1 MLLRSITVAAMTT
14 LVVTQ
19 SIQAQSA
26 QIHPKT
32 VDDLLPASTY
42 AAMRFGGLD
51 ACRQATGQ
59 LPLTQIVKSMLGVV
73 PAEMRE
79 ELLDGRLDMA
89 AEQVRNALQQH
100 GVEPADVRAMLG
112 QPMTLALG
120 RLSIEGM
127 GPSMCLVIEEGNHR
141 QSINRCV
148 AASMNVIRR
157 FVENTLVERIEI
169 AGTPFYHVS
178 IAGTPIFAG
187 SIAGNYCVSNSRGYL
202 REVIQVAAGKQPSLV
217 ATTAVAGLRQQLP
230 APPLAAY
237 TINASSIMD
246 MLTPH
251 LPYEAADFS
260 DALGLGRLDLIYAA
274 VTASKSGGTD
284 LMHFGIGGSEKGL
297 AKSLVSAPADLSFA
311 SACSNNT
318 VVFGSGSFDISAVMN
333 AFQRFVKLL
342 PAEAQREIQRE
353 MGREMTREFRRMG
366 TSPAEV
372 HGLLRAFG
380 NQVGFAF
387 SLEKGAM
394 PKPEMLMRV
403 SVNSAETVASV
414 MQRFEG
420 LSAEEG
426 GLEWRSRMAGDQE
439 VRFCN
444 LPIEDK
450 LQLSPCYALTKDA
463 LWIGSDVAGLVRSL
477 KRGQSEGESLA
488 EAEDFQKLTKESAGA
503 SGVLHIRS
511 FRGVQIGWRTVETLV
526 YPMIDAQSDE
536 LGFDS
541 SDLPDSEELA
551 KALGTT
557 TLLYRVD
564 DNGVTVKSQ
573 GPMTFGAIL
582 AAFGALGDEV
592 LSRATGK
599 VF

>member
-14 LVVTQ
+14 LVA
-19 SIQAQSA
+19 AQSV

-59 LPLTQIVKSMLGVV
+59 LPMTSIVKSMLGAV
-73 PAEMRE
+73 PPEMRE
-79 ELLDGRLDMA
+79 EFLEGRLDMA
-89 AEQVRNALQQH
+89 ADHVRNALQQH
-100 GVEPADVRAMLG
+100 GVKPSDVRAMLG
-112 QPMTLALG
+112 QPMTWAMG

-127 GPSMCLVIEEGNHR
+127 GPSMCLVVEEGNQR
-141 QSINRCV
+141 QAINRCV
-148 AASMNVIRR
+148 RAGLNVVRR
-157 FVENTLVERIEI
+157 FVDDVKVESVEI
-169 AGTPFYHVS
+169 AGTPFYHVL
-178 IAGTPIFAG
+178 IEGVPIFAG
-187 SIAGNYCVSNSRGYL
+187 SIAGNYCISNSRGYL
-202 REVIQVAAGKQPSLV
+202 REVIEVAGGHKPGLV

-251 LPYEAADFS
+251 LPYEAADLS

-274 VTASKSGGTD
+274 ITASQSGGTD
-284 LMHFGIGGSEKGL
+284 MMHVGIGGSEKGL
-297 AKSLVSAPADLSFA
+297 AKSLVAAPADLAFA
-311 SACSNNT
+311 KACSSNT
-318 VVFGSGSFDISAVMN
+318 VVFGSGSFDIPAVIN

-342 PAEAQREIQRE
+342 PAQAQREIHRE
-353 MGREMTREFRRMG
+353 MGQEMARDFRRMG

-372 HGLLRAFG
+372 HSLLRAFG

-394 PKPEMLMRV
+394 PKPEMLVRL
-403 SVNSAETVASV
+403 SVDHAETVSSL
-414 MQRFEG
+414 MQRIEAM
-420 LSAEEG
+420 SAREG
-426 GLEWRSRMAGDQE
+426 GLEWRSRKAGAQE

-444 LPIEDK
+444 VPIEDAI
-450 LQLSPCYALTKDA
+450 QLSPCYALTEDA
-463 LWIGSDVAGLVRSL
+463 LWVGSDVAGLIRSI
-477 KRGQSEGESLA
+477 KRANSEGDSLA
-488 EAEDFQKLTKESAGA
+488 AAEDFQKLARQSAGA

-511 FRGVQIGWRTVETLV
+511 FRGVQIGWRTVETMV
-526 YPMIDAQSDE
+526 YPMIDAHSDE

-541 SDLPDSEELA
+541 SDLPDSDELA
-551 KALGTT
+551 QALGTT
-557 TLLYRVD
+557 TLLYHVD
-564 DNGVTVKSQ
+564 DDGVTIKSQ

-592 LSRATGK
+592 LSRTTGK